1 MAYLLNLEFK
11 RVLTVMITVSIQA
24 ASTPGASEFALHDV
38 SNLKRNYTHG
48 QIITMATE
56 MIDVK
61 PYIKHVQTACE
72 RLCPMHLANK
82 QVIEKVKKVPTK
94 KKLKPAGQS

>member
-1 MAYLLNLEFK
+1 
-11 RVLTVMITVSIQA
+11 MIVIGDA
-24 ASTPGASEFALHDV
+24 
-38 SNLKRNYTHG
+38 G

-56 MIDVK
+56 MTDVK

-72 RLCPMHLANK
+72 RLCRMHLANT